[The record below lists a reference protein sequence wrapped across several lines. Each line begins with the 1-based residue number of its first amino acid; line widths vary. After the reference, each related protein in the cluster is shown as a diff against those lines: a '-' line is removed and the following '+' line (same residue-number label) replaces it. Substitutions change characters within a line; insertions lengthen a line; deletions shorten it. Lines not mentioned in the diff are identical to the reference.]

1 MANRNRLISLAAA
14 AALTVGA
21 AGVSSVASARAAAAE
36 GAAAEGAAAEAN
48 TADQAQAYEP
58 VDSFVIF
65 TFTRPHGWN
74 PYDWSPID
82 DHTVV
87 IWTTAFSPYLVE
99 LAYPS
104 NDMKFV
110 RAIGVTSSG
119 SRVYA
124 KFDAVLIRGFRY
136 PIKSIY
142 KLSREEAKSLTS
154 RKPANAQPS

>member
-21 AGVSSVASARAAAAE
+21 AGVSSVASARAASAE
-36 GAAAEGAAAEAN
+36 GAAAEGN

-65 TFTRPHGWN
+65 TFARPRGWN

-87 IWTTAFSPYLVE
+87 IWTNPFTPYLVE

-104 NDMKFV
+104 NDMNFV
-110 RAIGVTSSG
+110 QAIGVTSSG

-124 KFDAVLIRGFRY
+124 KFDSVLIRGFRY
-136 PIKSIY
+136 PIKNIY
-142 KLSREEAKSLTS
+142 KLSRDEAKSLTS
-154 RKPANAQPS
+154 RKKSGNS